1 VTRALATARVA
12 RMSEPSGNLA
22 DQDVPTLIA
31 GLEQLVATAGSSCPG
46 RVAFNR
52 TEITSIVDAISERI
66 DARPLDEVE
75 KVEADA
81 TMSRRRAGE
90 IMVAEGIAELRWLV
104 SRGQGGSL
112 YRLVRVNVRRDHVA
126 SAIGILKN
134 GLALLAEH
142 PG

>member
-1 VTRALATARVA
+1 
-12 RMSEPSGNLA
+12 
-22 DQDVPTLIA
+22 
-31 GLEQLVATAGSSCPG
+31 
-46 RVAFNR
+46 
-52 TEITSIVDAISERI
+52 
-66 DARPLDEVE
+66 
-75 KVEADA
+75 
-81 TMSRRRAGE
+81 MSRRRAGE